1 MGENPYSPPGAEVRD
16 VDRKLP
22 PMERPWEVG
31 LAARLLWISIV
42 AGIPISVREYQDG
55 LTDGSA
61 TFLLYFT
68 LALYAISVW
77 MVLSI
82 RNGRNWARI
91 LLLAF
96 NVLNLLS
103 IALAYDEFLK
113 YPTGELLSLLIVV
126 ALDFTA
132 LCLLYTRAG
141 AAWFRRGR
149 TSA

>member
-16 VDRKLP
+16 VDRGPP
-22 PMERPWEVG
+22 PMERPRAVV
-31 LAARLLWISIV
+31 LAVRLLWISIV
-42 AGIPISVREYQDG
+42 AGIPISVREYHDASAE
-55 LTDGSA
+55 GSA

-77 MVLSI
+77 MVVSI
-82 RNGRNWARI
+82 RKGRNWARI

-103 IALAYDEFLK
+103 IALAYEEFRK
-113 YPTGELLSLLIVV
+113 YPTGELLALMIVV

-149 TSA
+149 SSA